1 MDFSAAPA
9 QVEHNV
15 PTKKTVRVTPM
26 SPSLLSCVLFLLLS
40 VSTLLAQTGTVTQI
54 LQTDPSIVYTGTW
67 YNDYETPNIGGSA
80 TLTNAKGATATLS
93 FTGTG
98 ITWIGVLDQ
107 YSGLA
112 QVYLDGTPNIV
123 DTIGPNTKYQ
133 QPLFSVH
140 GLAAG
145 PHTLSIQVLHQRDGE
160 TSGSWIWINAFNIE
174 NGGGVLGGLSAS
186 AGRVEQNSPAITYS
200 GNWYL
205 NTNPTMSGGTAALA
219 LDPGSA
225 ATISFTGTGI
235 NWIGYRDQWSGI
247 ANIYVDGTLTATVDT
262 YFAANMTQTA
272 AYSVSGLNS
281 GAHTLT
287 IAVTGTHSAS
297 SGGSWIWVDA
307 FDVLDGQ

>member
-1 MDFSAAPA
+1 
-9 QVEHNV
+9 
-15 PTKKTVRVTPM
+15 
-26 SPSLLSCVLFLLLS
+26 
-40 VSTLLAQTGTVTQI
+40 LAQTVTTTQI
-54 LQTDPSIVYTGTW
+54 VQTDPSIVYTGVW

-80 TLTNAKGATATLS
+80 TLTNDKGATATLS

-107 YSGLA
+107 YSGIA

-123 DTIGPNTKYQ
+123 DTYGPNTLYQ

-160 TSGSWIWINAFNIE
+160 TQGSWIWINAFNIE
-174 NGGGVLGGLSAS
+174 NGSGIVGGLSAT
-186 AGRVEQNSPAITYS
+186 AGRVEQNNPAVTYS

-205 NTNPTMSGGTAALA
+205 NTNPAMSGGTAVLA

-225 ATISFTGTGI
+225 ATISFIGTGI
-235 NWIGYRDQWSGI
+235 NWIAYRDQWSGI
-247 ANIYVDGTLTATVDT
+247 ANIYVDGKLTATVDA
-262 YFAANMTQTA
+262 YSAANLAQTVG
-272 AYSVSGLNS
+272 YSVTGLNS

-307 FDVLDGQ
+307 FDVSGGQ

>member
-1 MDFSAAPA
+1 MNHSF
-9 QVEHNV
+9 
-15 PTKKTVRVTPM
+15 R
-26 SPSLLSCVLFLLLS
+26 SCVLLS
-40 VSTLLAQTGTVTQI
+40 VFFPVWASPLLAQTVTTTQI
-54 LQTDPSIVYTGTW
+54 VQTDPSIVYTGVW

-80 TLTNAKGATATLS
+80 TLTNDKGATATLS

-107 YSGLA
+107 YSGIA

-123 DTIGPNTKYQ
+123 DTYGPNTLYQ

-160 TSGSWIWINAFNIE
+160 TQGSWIWINAFNIE
-174 NGGGVLGGLSAS
+174 NGSGIVGGLSAT
-186 AGRVEQNSPAITYS
+186 AGRVEQNNPAVTYS

-205 NTNPTMSGGTAALA
+205 NTNPAMSGGTAVLA

-225 ATISFTGTGI
+225 ATISFIGTGI
-235 NWIGYRDQWSGI
+235 NWIAYRDQWSGI
-247 ANIYVDGTLTATVDT
+247 ANIYVDGKLTATVDA
-262 YFAANMTQTA
+262 YSAANLAQTVG
-272 AYSVSGLNS
+272 YSVTGLNS

-307 FDVLDGQ
+307 FDVSGGQ